1 VKINKLGAFI
11 GVEIKDLDVTNIQ
24 DKKIINK
31 IAELLSEYSVVIIR
45 NQNITDEEHIK
56 FSEFFGELE
65 LTKVGTD
72 GSGSKLIILR
82 NFDENGNIV
91 PPSGRQRLNNLAN
104 QQWHSDS
111 SFKKIPSKM
120 SLLSAKMIPSKGG
133 NTEFLSMRA
142 VYNSLPD
149 DLKIIIEDK
158 VCWHDYSHGRSK
170 IDPNL
175 VTPEEKKALPP
186 VKQKLVLKND
196 KFGKSLYL
204 GAHCS
209 KVDGMGEKESTKLL
223 SEIMQ
228 YTNDKRFVYSHKWE
242 PHDLIMWD
250 NRAVLHRATPL
261 EGKVEKRLMVRT
273 TVAGETSTVNES
285 F

>member
-1 VKINKLGAFI
+1 MLIKNLGSTL
-11 GVEIKDLDVTNIQ
+11 GVEIIGLNLKKNI
-24 DKKIINK
+24 DKNIIGQVSD
-31 IAELLSEYSVVIIR
+31 LLSQFSVVVIR
-45 NQNITDEEHIK
+45 DQNITNDQHIH
-56 FSEFFGELE
+56 FSEYFGDLE
-65 LTKVGTD
+65 VTKAGTN

-82 NFDENGNIV
+82 NFDEEGNIV
-91 PPSGRQRLNNLAN
+91 PATNRQRLNNLAN
-104 QQWHSDS
+104 QEWHSDS

-120 SLLSAKMIPSKGG
+120 SLLSAKIIPSKGG

-158 VCWHDYSHGRSK
+158 VCWHDYSYGRSK

-186 VKQKLVLKND
+186 VKQKLVLKSN

-209 KVDGMGEKESTKLL
+209 KVDGMGENESTKLL

-228 YTNDKRFVYSHKWE
+228 YTNDKRFVYSHIWE

-273 TVAGETSTVNES
+273 TVAGETSTINES

>member
-1 VKINKLGAFI
+1 
-11 GVEIKDLDVTNIQ
+11 
-24 DKKIINK
+24 
-31 IAELLSEYSVVIIR
+31 
-45 NQNITDEEHIK
+45 
-56 FSEFFGELE
+56 
-65 LTKVGTD
+65 
-72 GSGSKLIILR
+72 
-82 NFDENGNIV
+82 
-91 PPSGRQRLNNLAN
+91 
-104 QQWHSDS
+104 
-111 SFKKIPSKM
+111 M
-120 SLLSAKMIPSKGG
+120 SLLSAKIIPSKGG

-186 VKQKLVLKND
+186 VKQKLVLKSN

-209 KVDGMGEKESTKLL
+209 KVDGMGENESTKLL

-228 YTNDKRFVYSHKWE
+228 HTNDKRFVYSHLWE

-273 TVAGETSTVNES
+273 TVAGEKSTINES